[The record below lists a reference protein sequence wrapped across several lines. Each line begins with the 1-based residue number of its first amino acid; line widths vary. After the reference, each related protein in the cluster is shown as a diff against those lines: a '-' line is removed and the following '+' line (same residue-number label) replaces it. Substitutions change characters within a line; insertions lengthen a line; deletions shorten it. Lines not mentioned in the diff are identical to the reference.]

1 MTMNPPDA
9 HFPKGVPDGRSLPDS
24 PISDT
29 PKSDSLLPPER
40 SLHWHLLG
48 GNNKHR
54 IGANAGLCV
63 FEETDS
69 MGEKRTTRVLF
80 DAGSLIGDSKY
91 PEYPELSPCDTVIPD
106 MAPYLK
112 KRGGPDAPEPLD
124 AIFLTHNHVDH
135 LGALPFLTLM
145 GYEVPKVYATPYTVK
160 RLEQEYTNAGIDP
173 DEWPEMIAIAP
184 GKPVQ
189 EGPVKVSAFWVSHST
204 PQSVGFFIET
214 PEGNILN
221 PGDFKLDKTVVWGP
235 AFSEEQFHRVVNKP
249 VDVLLLDSTGA
260 DRDIV
265 PTTEEDVREQL
276 RELMEKYPG
285 KRFVIAV
292 MSGFEENLASVAK
305 VSAEYDRT
313 LWVSGW
319 SHEQSLAAL
328 KATGMTLS
336 DHLGQDVDLRV
347 LATPK
352 SARDLDEQKP
362 GRSVVVVTGA
372 AGSPSSA
379 LPRAAAG
386 EHPQL
391 QLDKKNDI
399 ILFCAPSIPGQEASR
414 ERLLSMLRGKGF
426 QVLTRQEATL
436 YSQAHARLPELVDMV
451 KMANPKT
458 VLPIHGDAELR
469 AHNAEAVE
477 KMGKKVLQADNGDV
491 IRVTKD
497 GCKSTEPASKGKP
510 KFVGFRTLQG
520 QHWWEK
526 NYMMMN
532 APQEKPAGADNA
544 ANNNQKPKRPKIFNV
559 NPK

>member
-1 MTMNPPDA
+1 MTEPNA
-9 HFPKGVPDGRSLPDS
+9 NLPGAN
-24 PISDT
+24 
-29 PKSDSLLPPER
+29 LPPER
-40 SLHWHLLG
+40 SLYWQLLG

-63 FEETDS
+63 YEETNS
-69 MGEKRTTRVLF
+69 LGEKKTTRLLF
-80 DAGSLIGDSKY
+80 DAGALIGDSKY
-91 PEYPELSPCDTVIPD
+91 PEYPELAPCDTIVPD
-106 MAPYLK
+106 LGAHLK
-112 KRGGPDAPEPLD
+112 KRGSTDTPPEPID

-135 LGALPFLTLM
+135 LGALPFMVLM
-145 GYEVPKVYATPYTVK
+145 GYELPKIYATPYTVK
-160 RLEQEYTNAGIDP
+160 RLEQEFTNAGIDP
-173 DEWPEMIAIAP
+173 EEWPEMTAIAP

-204 PQSVGFFIET
+204 PQSAGFFIET

-235 AFSEEQFHRVVNKP
+235 AFSEDQFQRIIANKP
-249 VDVLLLDSTGA
+249 VDLLLLDSTGA
-260 DRDIV
+260 DRDIIG
-265 PTTEEDVREQL
+265 TTEEDVRESL

-305 VSAEYDRT
+305 VASEYDRT

-319 SHEQSLAAL
+319 SHEQSLSAL

-336 DHLGQDVDLRV
+336 DHLGQNVDLRV
-347 LATPK
+347 LSTPK

-379 LPRAAAG
+379 LPRAASG
-386 EHPQL
+386 EHPAL

-414 ERLLSMLRGKGF
+414 ERLLSILRGKGF
-426 QVLTRQEATL
+426 QVLTRQEAQL
-436 YSQAHARLPELVDMV
+436 YSQAHARLPELIEMA
-451 KMANPKT
+451 KMAKAKT
-458 VLPIHGDAELR
+458 IMPIHGDEHLR
-469 AHNAEAVE
+469 DANAAAME
-477 KMGKKVLQADNGDV
+477 KMGNKVLKADNGDI
-491 IRVTKD
+491 IRVSKD

-526 NYMMMN
+526 NYMQIN
-532 APQEKPAGADNA
+532 APQEKPSVPQNP
-544 ANNNQKPKRPKIFNV
+544 ANGNGTAQKPKRPKIFNV